1 MRKRAR
7 YKSRN
12 FLINQARCRGVERW
26 SLGED
31 SLVLARLESR
41 NLASRDNAQSNRW
54 CRGER
59 ERHIAISRLVF
70 LLANDFL
77 FFMVVIPSK
86 YTIFPGNN
94 VTRPLEL
101 LLLSLSLFPDI
112 GWNCT
117 LPFDIL
123 SKRFYY
129 FEKLK
134 RECLVRS
141 YRVLLNCVN
150 EWVFRSPLLEE
161 IRINKF

>member
-12 FLINQARCRGVERW
+12 FLINQARCRG

-77 FFMVVIPSK
+77 FFTVVIPSK

-101 LLLSLSLFPDI
+101 LLLSLSLSLSGYCLELHSSF
-112 GWNCT
+112 
-117 LPFDIL
+117 L

>member
-77 FFMVVIPSK
+77 FFTVVIPSK

-101 LLLSLSLFPDI
+101 LLLSLSLSFR
-112 GWNCT
+112 
-117 LPFDIL
+117 IL
-123 SKRFYY
+123 VGIALFLSIFSLRDFIISKNWRGSVSFVRIEFY
-129 FEKLK
+129 
-134 RECLVRS
+134 
-141 YRVLLNCVN
+141 
-150 EWVFRSPLLEE
+150 
-161 IRINKF
+161 

>member
-101 LLLSLSLFPDI
+101 LLLSLSLSFR
-112 GWNCT
+112 
-117 LPFDIL
+117 IL
-123 SKRFYY
+123 VGIALFLSIFSLRDFIISKNWRGSVSFVRIEFY
-129 FEKLK
+129 
-134 RECLVRS
+134 
-141 YRVLLNCVN
+141 
-150 EWVFRSPLLEE
+150 
-161 IRINKF
+161 